1 MFINLSYGEIL
12 QCVTALK
19 TIENVYES
27 GVTKPL
33 CEKLENVL
41 EYMDNAPVTEVYP
54 FIQGVGT
61 VNT

>member
-1 MFINLSYGEIL
+1 MYVNMSYGEIL

-19 TIENVYES
+19 TIENIYER
-27 GVTKPL
+27 GTTKQV
-33 CEKLENVL
+33 CEKLEKVL

-54 FIQGVGT
+54 FIEGVGT